1 MNTNT
6 LKIFAQETRKKLLDL
21 ISAKLRIVLSEED
34 NDSRLLGREKDI
46 EALKGKIKKQGES
59 SVIEEVAYTWF
70 NRIMALRFM
79 DANSYTNPKVV
90 TPSDGASRPEIL
102 QDALNGSISEELSI
116 TQDEVNMILEG
127 GKDIQNPQAEL
138 YKRLLVAECNR
149 WGKVMPFLFE
159 KISDYTELLL
169 PDDLL
174 SEMSF
179 ITDIR
184 EGMSDEDCAQEQLI
198 GWLYQFYIIDRKDD
212 AEVKKSKKGGLKSD
226 EQAAATQLFTPHW
239 IVRYM
244 VENTLGKTW
253 MALKPN
259 SKLKEQMPYYI
270 ESAEGENIFI
280 PEDIK
285 SVEDIRFI
293 DPCMG
298 SGHVLVYAFDLF
310 CKMYEEEGYMNSQIP
325 SLIFEKNLYGID
337 IDQRCYQLASFALT
351 MKAKAYY
358 NRFFRKSVNPRL
370 IALKA
375 ISKEVIE
382 NSGDWDKKSM
392 IWNFENADT
401 IGSLL
406 KISKEEYN
414 SIVECDGLWAEESAV
429 LKLQAE
435 FLSNT
440 YHCVVTNPPYLG
452 KGMNDEL
459 KKFVQSYY
467 PNSKSDTMATFMEST
482 LGICEK
488 NGRVS
493 MINQHS
499 WMFLS
504 SYEMLR
510 KKIVNDTHIETLLHL
525 GPRTFPEIG
534 GEVVQNSAF
543 VLANYVS
550 ENKGNYIRLVDFGEA
565 NLKDTKTLEA
575 INNRKCGW
583 FFTANQ
589 KNFEK
594 IPGSPI
600 GYWVSEKM
608 IALFENNKTL
618 GEVGDAK
625 VGLQTGDNNRFLRL
639 WFEVS
644 NTNVGYGIKNAKDAL
659 KCMRKWFPYNK
670 GGEKRRWYGNQEYL
684 VNWENDG
691 YEIKHFLDDKGKLRS
706 RPQNTEC
713 YFKPS
718 ISWGLITSG
727 GPSFRNYPNGFVY
740 DVAGMS
746 YFTNQNIYLI
756 LGSLNTKLFS
766 GLTKLINPT
775 INLQIGDVVKL
786 PFIIISTVECIVK
799 QNISISKLDWDSHET
814 SWDFRTS
821 PLLFPET
828 LECPK
833 AEVLPQ
839 AKGELFPAQDTLP
852 KAEVKRKCAFRR
864 MEDAYGAFV
873 DVARRNFFMLHENEV
888 ELNRQFIGIYGL
900 EDELTPDVPLEE
912 ITILQQ
918 GEVKV
923 EDGELVFQRD
933 VVVKQFISYLVG
945 CFMGRYSLER
955 DGLIIADSGVELVSL
970 DEGLRS
976 GVLEIDDDGII
987 PVLDDEY
994 FPDELSSRVYGAVER
1009 IFGREDYLENVRFME
1024 GALGKELRRY
1034 MDKDFYKEH
1043 VQRYKKRPIYWCFS
1057 SAKGTFKALVYMH
1070 RYKSDTLSKLLADY
1084 VQPFISILRQ
1094 KRASLEELI
1103 LSEKGSTGELNKAR
1117 KESEALRVKLL
1128 ELDDFQQ
1135 RLLEAA
1141 SHRISIDLDDGVRVN
1156 YPKFEGLVVKIVG
1169 LDGE

>member
-34 NDSRLLGREKDI
+34 NDARLLGREKDI
-46 EALKGKIKKQGES
+46 EELKEKIEKQGES

-90 TPSDGASRPEIL
+90 TPSDGAFRPEIL
-102 QDALNGSISEELSI
+102 QDALSGSISEELSI

-138 YKRLLVAECNR
+138 YRRLLVAECNR

-184 EGMSDEDCAQEQLI
+184 EGMSDEDCQDVEI
-198 GWLYQFYIIDRKDD
+198 VGWLYQFYVSEENARLIS
-212 AEVKKSKKGGLKSD
+212 SKKKYNRNELAPAS
-226 EQAAATQLFTPHW
+226 QLFTPEW

-244 VENTLGKTW
+244 VDNTLGQYW
-253 MALKPN
+253 SELYPD
-259 SKLKEQMPYYI
+259 SKLLTTLEYYI
-270 ESAEGENIFI
+270 KPENPELLPHREIKSI
-280 PEDIK
+280 EDIK
-285 SVEDIRFI
+285 FY
-293 DPCMG
+293 DPCVG
-298 SGHVLVYAFDLF
+298 SAHILSYAYDVFY
-310 CKMYEEEGYMNSQIP
+310 KMYEELGYSNSEIP
-325 SLIFEKNLYGID
+325 FFILQKNLWGTD
-337 IDQRCYQLASFALT
+337 IDPRAAQLSSFVLT
-351 MKAKAYY
+351 MKA
-358 NRFFRKSVNPRL
+358 RKSYRRFLRNQVITN
-370 IALKA
+370 ISYYKDFNEDAKFSKA
-375 ISKEVIE
+375 ASL
-382 NSGDWDKKSM
+382 
-392 IWNFENADT
+392 
-401 IGSLL
+401 GSLIN
-406 KISKEEYN
+406 ISENELNDYLSAYHKEDVFN
-414 SIVECDGLWAEESAV
+414 SRQDNEHLT
-429 LKLQAE
+429 KLYQT
-435 FLSNT
+435 LGQK
-440 YHCVVTNPPYLG
+440 YDLVVTNPPYISSSRV
-452 KGMNDEL
+452 DDIT
-459 KKFVQSYY
+459 KKFMEINYKST
-467 PNSKSDTMATFMEST
+467 KSDLFATFIIRCLELCNEDGFTGYMT
-482 LGICEK
+482 PF
-488 NGRVS
+488 V
-493 MINQHS
+493 
-499 WMFLS
+499 WMFIS
-504 SYEMLR
+504 SYEKLR
-510 KKIVNDTHIETLLHL
+510 EELIKKHLINNLIQLEYSGFDGATVPICTFTL
-525 GPRTFPEIG
+525 R
-534 GEVVQNSAF
+534 
-543 VLANYVS
+543 
-550 ENKGNYIRLVDFGEA
+550 NKPLDIKGSYIRLSDFRGSINQA
-565 NLKDTKTLEA
+565 PKTLEA

-600 GYWVSEKM
+600 GYWVSEK
-608 IALFENNKTL
+608 IFNCFSDKKISNYFSVVKGLSTGCVDLFM
-618 GEVGDAK
+618 
-625 VGLQTGDNNRFLRL
+625 RY
-639 WFEVS
+639 WFEVQNRKIGYSS
-644 NTNVGYGIKNAKDAL
+644 NCCEESLVSNK
-659 KCMRKWFPYNK
+659 RWFPYMK
-670 GGEKRRWYGNQEYL
+670 GGSFRRWNGNLEFI
-684 VNWENDG
+684 VNWKDDG
-691 YEIKHFLDDKGKLRS
+691 IDIKSFVDVKGKQRS
-706 RPQNTEC
+706 RPQNTRY
-713 YFKPS
+713 YFREGITYSALTSFKYAVRYTNRS
-718 ISWGLITSG
+718 IFG
-727 GPSFRNYPNGFVY
+727 GGGDAIFTTKNISFVY
-740 DVAGMS
+740 LIGFLNSKVADSFLRVISPTMNYEVS
-746 YFTNQNIYLI
+746 HI
-756 LGSLNTKLFS
+756 LGVPLKINLSIGS
-766 GLTKLINPT
+766 KLI
-775 INLQIGDVVKL
+775 
-786 PFIIISTVECIVK
+786 K
-799 QNISISKLDWDSHET
+799 QNITISKLDWDSHET

-833 AEVLPQ
+833 AEALPQ
-839 AKGELFPAQDTLP
+839 AKEELFPAQDILP
-852 KAEVKRKCAFRR
+852 QAEGERKCAFRR

-873 DVARRNFFMLHENEV
+873 DVARRNFFKLHENEV

-900 EDELTPDVPLEE
+900 EDELTPDVPLDEV
-912 ITILQQ
+912 TILQQ

-994 FPDELSSRVYGAVER
+994 FHDELSSRVYGAVER

-1117 KESEALRVKLL
+1117 KESEVLRVKLL

-1169 LDGE
+1169 MDGE

>member
-21 ISAKLRIVLSEED
+21 VSAKLRIVLSEED

-46 EALKGKIKKQGES
+46 EALKGKIETQGES

-116 TQDEVNMILEG
+116 TQNEVNMILEG

-138 YKRLLVAECNR
+138 YRRLLVAECNR

-184 EGMSDEDCAQEQLI
+184 NGMSDEDCAQEQLI

-253 MALKPN
+253 MALRPN

-270 ESAEGENIFI
+270 ESAEGENIII

-414 SIVECDGLWAEESAV
+414 SIIECEGLWAEESAV

-452 KGMNDEL
+452 KGFNDEL

-467 PNSKSDTMATFMEST
+467 PDSKSDTYAAFIERCIDFSV
-482 LGICEK
+482 K
-488 NGRVS
+488 NGVLGLVT
-493 MINQHS
+493 MES

-504 SYEMLR
+504 SYEKLR
-510 KKIVNDTHIETLLHL
+510 KLILENTQVLSLSHFDWHIMRIAFGTVSFILQNKKPSHEKGVYSYLSRKEVDLDKELPYFFPNKNNGRYNIV
-525 GPRTFPEIG
+525 
-534 GEVVQNSAF
+534 
-543 VLANYVS
+543 
-550 ENKGNYIRLVDFGEA
+550 
-565 NLKDTKTLEA
+565 
-575 INNRKCGW
+575 
-583 FFTANQ
+583 NQ

-600 GYWVSEKM
+600 GYWVSEK
-608 IALFENNKTL
+608 IFNCFSDKKISNYFSVVKGLSTGCVDLFM
-618 GEVGDAK
+618 
-625 VGLQTGDNNRFLRL
+625 RY
-639 WFEVS
+639 WFEVQNRKIGYSS
-644 NTNVGYGIKNAKDAL
+644 NCCEESLVSNK
-659 KCMRKWFPYNK
+659 RWFPYMK
-670 GGEKRRWYGNQEYL
+670 GGSFRRWNGNLEFI
-684 VNWENDG
+684 VNWKDDG
-691 YEIKHFLDDKGKLRS
+691 IDIKSFVDVKGKQRS
-706 RPQNTEC
+706 RPQNTRY
-713 YFKPS
+713 YFREGITYSALTSFKYAVRYTNRS
-718 ISWGLITSG
+718 IFG
-727 GPSFRNYPNGFVY
+727 GGGDAIFTTKNISFVY
-740 DVAGMS
+740 LIGFLNSKVADSFLRVISPTMNYEVS
-746 YFTNQNIYLI
+746 HI
-756 LGSLNTKLFS
+756 LGVPLKINLSIGS
-766 GLTKLINPT
+766 KLI
-775 INLQIGDVVKL
+775 
-786 PFIIISTVECIVK
+786 K
-799 QNISISKLDWDSHET
+799 QNITISKLDWDSHET

-833 AEVLPQ
+833 AEALPQ
-839 AKGELFPAQDTLP
+839 AKEELFPAQDILP
-852 KAEVKRKCAFRR
+852 QAEGERKCAFRR

-873 DVARRNFFMLHENEV
+873 DVARRNFFKLHENEV

-900 EDELTPDVPLEE
+900 EDELTPDVPLDEV
-912 ITILQQ
+912 TILQQ

-994 FPDELSSRVYGAVER
+994 FHDELSSRVYGAVER

-1117 KESEALRVKLL
+1117 KESEVLRVKLL

-1169 LDGE
+1169 MDGE